1 MTAEVKKFTF
11 DTEFR
16 PEGDLISNAARARQ
30 KKVMTQDDI
39 DNMLTRAREQG
50 MKVGQVRAA
59 EATAASVEKLCDIVH
74 EVINNV
80 ENEIDTMRREAAEIA
95 LTAARKLAYFA
106 VAQFPEYDVEEA
118 VREAVH
124 QAIAEPRI
132 VLRASPVVVEAIKP
146 RLDELA
152 QEMGYEGR
160 LVATQ
165 DPSIQGADCRIEW
178 RGGGAERNMQHLEET
193 IGEVIFRHLSQADT
207 TRKG

>member
-30 KKVMTQDDI
+30 KKVVTQDDI
-39 DNMLTRAREQG
+39 DNMLARAREQG

-95 LTAARKLAYFA
+95 LTAARKLAHFA
-106 VAQFPEYDVEEA
+106 VSQFPEYDVEEA
-118 VREAVH
+118 LREAVH

-132 VLRASPVVVEAIKP
+132 VLRAAPVVVEAIKP